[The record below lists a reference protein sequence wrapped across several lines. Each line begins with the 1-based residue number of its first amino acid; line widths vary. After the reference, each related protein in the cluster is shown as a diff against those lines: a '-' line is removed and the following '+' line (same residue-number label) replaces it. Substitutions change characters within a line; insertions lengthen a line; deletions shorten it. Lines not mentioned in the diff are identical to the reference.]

1 MAAQYIL
8 AWVMVNCNW
17 QINNKAY
24 IKETW
29 RVDPYRDTIVININN
44 ANESSS
50 LQILGKVM
58 KR

>member
-1 MAAQYIL
+1 
-8 AWVMVNCNW
+8 MVNCNW

-50 LQILGKVM
+50 L
-58 KR
+58 